1 MNYAEKLQGFQIG
14 VLNIAKSGG
23 MFPFMIIANWKK

>member
-1 MNYAEKLQGFQIG
+1 VNYAESLQGFQVG

-23 MFPFMIIANWKK
+23 MFPVMVIANWKK